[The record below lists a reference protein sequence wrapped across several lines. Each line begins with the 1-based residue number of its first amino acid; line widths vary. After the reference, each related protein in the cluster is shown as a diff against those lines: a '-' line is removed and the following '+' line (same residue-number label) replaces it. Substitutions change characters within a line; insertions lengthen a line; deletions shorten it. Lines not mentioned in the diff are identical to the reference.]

1 MSTTPASSVR
11 AASLALTGS
20 LVDVVGTVDTDNA
33 NATTGAVALGSM
45 TRVRLQGTY
54 TSAAASSTGRPI
66 IAIDVSMD
74 APTTSP
80 GSVGRWVPVQL
91 LDNST
96 FSAGRI
102 DGFVY
107 KFSPAPTIATG
118 AGAVAGSFGTP
129 PYDVGGASWMRVRA
143 ADVDGVNPGAISALK
158 FGGEAGS

>member
-74 APTTSP
+74 APSTSP

-91 LDNST
+91 LDNSS
-96 FSAGRI
+96 FSSGRI
-102 DGFVY
+102 DGFAY
-107 KFSPAPTIATG
+107 QFSPKPTIATG

-129 PYDVGGASWMRVRA
+129 PFDVGGASWMRVRA
-143 ADVDGVNPGAISALK
+143 ADFDGVNPGAISALK